1 MNRIFSFAIIAGV
14 SLSLSAQRPLEGMP
28 DENKVVDLTLDSLE
42 LVKSARPV
50 AGSSRKGTNPVL
62 FLVGN
67 STMRTG
73 TKGNGDNGQWGWGF
87 FAHKYFDESRITVEN
102 QALGG
107 TSSRTF
113 YNQLWPDVKAGIRP
127 GDWVIIELGHNDNG
141 PFDSGRCRATIKG
154 TSPTDSLVVTLKE
167 GPNKGKVETVW
178 SYGEYLRKFVRETR
192 ALGAYPVLMS
202 LTPRK
207 RKADSPPALRD
218 SPPALPVREGAEST
232 ERASANQPSKNST
245 SQASKTSADQ
255 PSKKSTPQPSQ
266 VIAPSLTGRA
276 GGESLRAG
284 GESEPGGSSWS
295 PVRVNSS
302 FGLWARQ
309 ISEELDVPFIDL
321 NEISAQKYDQMS
333 SWKLNYHFYLDN
345 IHTSKFGA
353 ELNARSAAEGLLAS
367 KHPAL
372 APLQAMMISEADTQ
386 GTPQPQTPTTGV
398 KREKGKPVVFI
409 TGDSTVKNT
418 DRDSTGM
425 WGWGSQAHRIFDEDK
440 ITWINCAQA
449 GRSLRT
455 YLREGRWDKVYND
468 LQAGDFVLIQF
479 GHNDI
484 GELGRGKH
492 RGDIPGVAD
501 TSIVSHVTLQD
512 EAFNEVVYSFG
523 WYLRK
528 MIDDCHQ
535 KGATPIIVS
544 LTPRNEWPDGKI
556 ERRNESYGQWYRAVA
571 DETGTTL
578 VDLHNITA
586 DALDAIGQEAT
597 REYYCGD
604 HTHTS
609 LRGARLNALG
619 IAIGLR
625 RTGSELAKYLK

>member
-1 MNRIFSFAIIAGV
+1 MKHTLLILCLLASTLTA
-14 SLSLSAQRPLEGMP
+14 LAQNDFRPME
-28 DENKVVDLTLDSLE
+28 DVNKVVDLTLDSLE
-42 LVKSARPV
+42 KVKTARPV
-50 AGSSRKGTNPVL
+50 AGSSRRGQDPVL

-87 FAHKYFDESRITVEN
+87 FEHQYFDQSRITVEN

-141 PFDSGRCRATIKG
+141 PFDSGRCRATIRG
-154 TSPTDSLVVTLKE
+154 ISATDSMVVTLKE
-167 GPNKGKVETVW
+167 GPNKGKKETVYT
-178 SYGEYLRKFVRETR
+178 YGEYMRRFVRETR
-192 ALGAYPVLMS
+192 ALGAHPILMS

-207 RKADSPPALRD
+207 RNLTPASSPLG
-218 SPPALPVREGAEST
+218 EGRTSG
-232 ERASANQPSKNST
+232 SKPGTQGRGNNEEW
-245 SQASKTSADQ
+245 QA
-255 PSKKSTPQPSQ
+255 
-266 VIAPSLTGRA
+266 
-276 GGESLRAG
+276 
-284 GESEPGGSSWS
+284 
-295 PVRVNSS
+295 VRVAET
-302 FGLWARQ
+302 FGGWARQ
-309 ISEELDVPFIDL
+309 VAEELNVPFVDL
-321 NEISAQKYDQMS
+321 NEISASKYDQMS
-333 SWKLNYHFYLDN
+333 SWKLCYHFYLDN

-353 ELNARSAAEGLLAS
+353 ELNARSAAEGIMACQ
-367 KHPAL
+367 HPEL
-372 APLQAMMISEADTQ
+372 EPLKAMMTNLE
-386 GTPQPQTPTTGV
+386 PPTTGV
-398 KREKGKPVVFI
+398 KRQQGKPVVFI

-425 WGWGSQAHRIFDEDK
+425 WGWGSQAWRIFDEQR
-440 ITWINCAQA
+440 ITPINCAQA

-455 YLREGRWDKVYND
+455 YLREGRWQKVYND
-468 LQAGDFVLIQF
+468 LREGDFVLIQF

-492 RGDIPGVAD
+492 RGEIPGVAD
-501 TSIVSHVTLQD
+501 TSIVSRVTLQD
-512 EAFNEVVYSFG
+512 EAYNEVVYSFG

-528 MIDDCHQ
+528 MIDDCRE

-544 LTPRNEWPDGKI
+544 LTPRNEWPDGHI
-556 ERRNESYGQWYRAVA
+556 ERRNDSYGRWYREVA
-571 DETGTTL
+571 EQTGTTFL
-578 VDLHNITA
+578 DLHNITA
-586 DALDAIGQEAT
+586 DALDAIGQEAA

-609 LRGARLNALG
+609 LRGARLNAIG

-625 RTGSELAKYLK
+625 RTGSELAKYLQ